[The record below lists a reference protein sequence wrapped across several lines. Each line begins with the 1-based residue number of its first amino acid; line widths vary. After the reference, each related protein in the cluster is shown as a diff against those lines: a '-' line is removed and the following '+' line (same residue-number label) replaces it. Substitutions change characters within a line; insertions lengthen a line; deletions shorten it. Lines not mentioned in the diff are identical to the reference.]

1 MRSGG
6 LLGALT
12 PQHIGGQGEASNSSR
27 PLPQMLPRAV
37 CQRASEAKPL
47 ILRCRV
53 RDLNSRP
60 TVYKT
65 HAPINK
71 INALVSRVAY
81 VLHPRSCHDVNDR
94 FQFLDN
100 LVCRLL

>member
-37 CQRASEAKPL
+37 CQRAS
-47 ILRCRV
+47 
-53 RDLNSRP
+53 
-60 TVYKT
+60 
-65 HAPINK
+65 
-71 INALVSRVAY
+71 
-81 VLHPRSCHDVNDR
+81 
-94 FQFLDN
+94 
-100 LVCRLL
+100 